1 MHFLTFSYVS
11 DAQYPVYQSFV
22 RREVSILTSSIDV
35 ASRGSD
41 NQRQVAKAFLPFY
54 LFTLLPLKDCRCY
67 PHGPQ
72 TAE

>member
-1 MHFLTFSYVS
+1 MYLGAFLTFYYVS

-41 NQRQVAKAFLPFY
+41 KQRQ
-54 LFTLLPLKDCRCY
+54 
-67 PHGPQ
+67 GG
-72 TAE
+72 

>member
-1 MHFLTFSYVS
+1 MHFLTFSHVS

-22 RREVSILTSSIDV
+22 RIEVSILTSSIDV

-41 NQRQVAKAFLPFY
+41 KQRQGTKAFLPFY
-54 LFTLLPLKDCRCY
+54 LFTLLPLKIAAAILTDRR
-67 PHGPQ
+67 